1 MRIASRSRQQSLRIA
16 GEGHTG
22 GVVPLGEAVVEQVE
36 STPRGYARKVAWLGA
51 IYVALDVV
59 CVALVATI
67 LWRGRHLVT
76 LAQRSNVETAL
87 LLIVLVLA
95 LFYLAT
101 TARGAFGALRMAW
114 LNAPYAF
121 GGDAA
126 RVEARKQR
134 VLRDGGE
141 PFAAHFDRALVLADD
156 TAIRWQVADDAGC
169 LGRIEIDQV
178 TATVTPEKRGLNNSL
193 IAFVLGEVLDV
204 LARRSPPEE
213 LAIVS
218 WSNIDEEEAAVY
230 RSTVVAFTR
239 LAERTGGAPLW
250 PTIRLTREDV
260 AAVAREIRRVVPALR
275 NEALLPDLEYGVEY
289 TVPVLPEPLAFLQ
302 LRRSERRADPILT
315 MGYALVVMALVLLAV
330 LLLIAFPPWVPSK

>member
-1 MRIASRSRQQSLRIA
+1 M
-16 GEGHTG
+16 
-22 GVVPLGEAVVEQVE
+22 PLGEGVVERAE
-36 STPRGYARKVAWLGA
+36 STPHGYARKVAWLA
-51 IYVALDVV
+51 VIYVTLDVV
-59 CVALVATI
+59 CVALVVTI
-67 LWRGRHLVT
+67 VWRGRHLVT

-101 TARGAFGALRMAW
+101 TLRGATGALRMAW
-114 LNAPYAF
+114 LNVPYAW
-121 GGDAA
+121 GRDRS

-134 VLRDGGE
+134 ALRDGGE
-141 PFAAHFDRALVLADD
+141 PFAAHFDRALIAAGKAL
-156 TAIRWQVADDAGC
+156 RWDVADDVGR
-169 LGRIEIDQV
+169 LGWVEIDQV

-204 LARRSPPEE
+204 LARRSPPDK

-230 RSTVVAFTR
+230 RSTVVAFAR
-239 LAERTGGAPLW
+239 LAERTGGEPLW
-250 PTIRLTREDV
+250 PTIVLTPDEV
-260 AAVAREIRRVVPALR
+260 AGIAREIRRVVPALR